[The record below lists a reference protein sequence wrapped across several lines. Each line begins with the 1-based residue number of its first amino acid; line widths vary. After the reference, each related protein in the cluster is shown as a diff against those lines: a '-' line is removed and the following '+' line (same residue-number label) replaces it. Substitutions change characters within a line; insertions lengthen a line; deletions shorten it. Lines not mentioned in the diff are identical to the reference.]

1 MRSDDDEALDA
12 IEEVEGRD
20 SLRSGID
27 AEGMSIL
34 SVVAVVVIMLVV
46 LVRGTISNFSLG
58 VNSTW

>member
-27 AEGMSIL
+27 AEGMSIP
-34 SVVAVVVIMLVV
+34 SVVAVVVVMLVV